1 MPSISSLHEF
11 LREQGDAVV
20 ERWRHRLRERLG
32 AEDLTGAE
40 LSDEMPSFIAELVSA
55 LDPATE
61 STLPEQSEAAP
72 EHGRQRWRTG
82 FDLDEVIREYGLLGD
97 TILEIINDKG
107 STITAREARI
117 LLTSLHT
124 GAAGAVSAYIE
135 RRNEEVR
142 QQGAR
147 HLSFVAH
154 ELRGPLSTAW
164 TALTIIRRTLEQ
176 APPRAVELL
185 DRSLIRLRELIDHVL
200 VAGRLEAGAALQYT
214 RIDLE
219 RLLRAVELDATP
231 PAEDCG
237 LTMTFDCPAGLEVD
251 GDERLLHS
259 AIGNLVRNA
268 VKFSDRGG
276 TVTVCARAA
285 GDEVVIDVE
294 DACGGLPPDVGS
306 DLFEPFVQRATDR
319 TGLGLGLAIVRQAID
334 AHHGSVQLRDR
345 PGQGCVFTIS
355 LPAVHTDTAP

>member
-1 MPSISSLHEF
+1 MPSISSLQEF

-20 ERWRHRLRERLG
+20 ARWRRRLRERRG
-32 AEDLTGAE
+32 ADDLSGAE
-40 LSDEMPSFIAELVSA
+40 LADEMPSFIAELVTA

-61 STLPEQSEAAP
+61 SALPEESEAAP

-82 FDLDEVIREYGLLGD
+82 FDLDEVVREYGLLGD
-97 TILEIINDKG
+97 TILEIVNDNG
-107 STITAREARI
+107 SAITAREARI

-124 GAAGAVSAYIE
+124 GAAGAVSAYIQ
-135 RRNEEVR
+135 RRNEEIR

-164 TALTIIRRTLEQ
+164 TALSIIRRTLEQ

-200 VAGRLEAGAALQYT
+200 VAGRREAGAALQYT
-214 RIDLE
+214 RINLQQ
-219 RLLRAVELDATP
+219 LLRAVEVDATP
-231 PAEDCG
+231 PAEDRG
-237 LTMTFDCPAGLEVD
+237 LTMTFDCPADLEVD

-268 VKFSDRGG
+268 VKFTDRG
-276 TVTVCARAA
+276 TVTVRARAA
-285 GDEVVIDVE
+285 GDEVVIEVE
-294 DACGGLPPDVGS
+294 DSCGGLPADLGP
-306 DLFEPFVQRATDR
+306 DLFEPFVQRAPDR

-334 AHHGSVQLRDR
+334 AHHGSVELRNR
-345 PGQGCVFTIS
+345 PGQGCVFTIR
-355 LPAVHTDTAP
+355 LPAVRTRPAP

>member
-11 LREQGDAVV
+11 LREQGDTIV
-20 ERWRHRLRERLG
+20 ERWRHRLRERL
-32 AEDLTGAE
+32 AADDLSGAE
-40 LSDEMPSFIAELVSA
+40 LSDEMPSFIAELVTA

-61 STLPEQSEAAP
+61 SALPEQSEAAP

-82 FDLDEVIREYGLLGD
+82 FDLDAVIREYGLLGD
-97 TILEIINDKG
+97 TILEIVNDNG
-107 STITAREARI
+107 SAITAREARI
-117 LLTSLHT
+117 LLTSLHS
-124 GAAGAVSAYIE
+124 GAAGAVSAYVQ

-164 TALTIIRRTLEQ
+164 TALSIIRRTLEQ

-200 VAGRLEAGAALQYT
+200 VAGRLEAGAALQYA
-214 RIDLE
+214 RINLE

-231 PAEDCG
+231 PAEDRG
-237 LTMTFDCPAGLEVD
+237 LTMTVDCPAGLEVD

-276 TVTVCARAA
+276 RVTVRARPA
-285 GDEVVIDVE
+285 GDEVVIEVE
-294 DACGGLPPDVGS
+294 DSCGGLPPDVGA

-345 PGQGCVFTIS
+345 PGEGCAFTIT
-355 LPAVHTDTAP
+355 LPAVHTDTTS

>member
-20 ERWRHRLRERLG
+20 ERWRYRLRERLAG
-32 AEDLTGAE
+32 GDLSGAE
-40 LSDEMPSFIAELVSA
+40 LSDEMPSFVAELVTA

-61 STLPEQSEAAP
+61 SALPEQSEAAP

-82 FDLDEVIREYGLLGD
+82 FDLDAVIREYGLLGD
-97 TILEIINDKG
+97 TILEIVNDQG
-107 STITAREARI
+107 TAITAREARI
-117 LLTSLHT
+117 LLTSLHS
-124 GAAGAVSAYIE
+124 GAAGAVSAYVQ
-135 RRNEEVR
+135 RRNEEAR

-164 TALTIIRRTLEQ
+164 TAFSIIRRTPEQ

-200 VAGRLEAGAALQYT
+200 VAGRLEAGAALQYA
-214 RIDLE
+214 RINLE

-231 PAEDCG
+231 AAEDRG
-237 LTMTFDCPAGLEVD
+237 LTMAFDSPAGLEVD

-259 AIGNLVRNA
+259 AVGNLVRNA

-276 TVTVCARAA
+276 TVTVRARAA
-285 GDEVVIDVE
+285 DNEVVIEVE
-294 DACGGLPPDVGS
+294 DSCGGLPPDVGP

-319 TGLGLGLAIVRQAID
+319 TGLGLGLAIVRQAVD
-334 AHHGSVQLRDR
+334 AHHGSVELRNR
-345 PGQGCVFTIS
+345 PGQGCVFTIQ
-355 LPAVHTDTAP
+355 LPAVHADVAP

>member
-11 LREQGDAVV
+11 LREQGDAVLQ
-20 ERWRHRLRERLG
+20 RWRHRLRERLG
-32 AEDLTGAE
+32 VDDLSGAE
-40 LSDEMPSFIAELVSA
+40 LSDEMPSFIAELVTA

-61 STLPEQSEAAP
+61 SALPEQSEAAP

-97 TILEIINDKG
+97 TILEIVNDTG
-107 STITAREARI
+107 SAITAREARI

-124 GAAGAVSAYIE
+124 GGGAVSAYIQ
-135 RRNEEVR
+135 RRNEEAR

-154 ELRGPLSTAW
+154 ELRSPLSTAW
-164 TALTIIRRTLEQ
+164 TALSIIRRTLEQ

-200 VAGRLEAGAALQYT
+200 VAGRLEAGAALQYA
-214 RIDLE
+214 RIDLQ

-237 LTMTFDCPAGLEVD
+237 LTMTFDCPAGLDVD

-259 AIGNLVRNA
+259 AISNLVRNA
-268 VKFSDRGG
+268 VKFSERGG
-276 TVTVCARAA
+276 TVTVRARAA
-285 GDEVVIDVE
+285 SDEVVIDVE
-294 DACGGLPPDVGS
+294 DSCGGLPPDVGP

-345 PGQGCVFTIS
+345 AGQGCVFTIR
-355 LPAVHTDTAP
+355 LPAVRTRTAP